1 MRNDLDHKHN
11 PRNKDNIS
19 TGLRSQGFLFKG
31 TTDIRKAFNK
41 EKVGLL
47 ENSLSAPIGG
57 YLQDLQ
63 GNRTALS
70 SFQPDLIHSDN
81 PHREEYAALCMSPSI
96 PAEQPR
102 TIGILRTSRENVC
115 RTNSAHMESKADLPK
130 MRPGFSSI
138 TIAVRKVATPA
149 SAPPETT
156 PYSCLK
162 HTEGTL
168 PLNAVDSVVTVDRP
182 SSERHC
188 KPVLRNRKATIIKVT
203 QYRHRY
209 SYTEGESGR
218 KARVPEHR
226 HSYAEGENKENAY
239 SHLCEEGDRRGS
251 SASLSQGLV
260 RSSTH
265 YKVPPESANSVLHLD
280 KSLSISIH
288 KPESTV
294 PQVHRSA
301 LSLFLNSSSPK
312 ETLDFGSG
320 KTNEKYLP
328 GPKPTGNNS
337 RVSDNT
343 EINQET
349 STVPPLNQNG
359 LTPQKH
365 SCVDGIWGIQ
375 SQSSA
380 QSNTVVLTKGAL
392 CVSAPQIDKQE
403 HHFNYE
409 TSKHWNNFRILHL
422 DDAQGPQT
430 SSYPN
435 RKQTADQGVASFAS
449 LPEQDALKRGSPP
462 TGDSLLKGNYCSAVT
477 VTAQAK
483 LQTQLVYQIPDSP
496 EAVLPRDSK
505 AFSKI
510 TLDTFDDMKSL
521 GKVSDC
527 EKEDIRQQ
535 STPSMIKEHTAD
547 SPTRNPWKPNQCV
560 QSETHTDLEDGSQT
574 TLTLREFG
582 NLRGN
587 SWLMGTPE
595 DINNVKS
602 YPAVVKLLIEAE
614 GEQLVLALEKNKIHF
629 HFHSGDTYF
638 VSHYIAV
645 LQVHCYYHGKVQGHA
660 RSEVS
665 LSTCSGLRGFIS
677 LENKTYV
684 LEPAEGATNGTHFIY
699 RAENLSGPPGT
710 CGHGF
715 NISGITLDSTAKSFD
730 AFNMRRKRDTQ
741 RTTKY
746 VELIIVADNRE
757 FQRQGKDV
765 EKVKQRLIEVANY
778 VDKFYRPL
786 NIRVALVG
794 LEVWSDTD
802 KCSITQ
808 DPFTTLHEFLD
819 WRKLKLL
826 PQKPHDNAQLVSG
839 VYFQGT
845 TIGMAPIMSMCTAEQ
860 SGGIV
865 MDHSENPLGAA
876 VTLAHELGHN
886 FGMNHDTPERGCN
899 CRVSPDKGGCI
910 MTPSTGYPFPT
921 VFSSCSKKDLD
932 VSLEKGVGMC
942 LFNMPEVKVLY
953 GGQKCGNGYIEEAEE
968 CDCGDIEECT
978 NPCCN
983 ATTCTLKDGAVCA
996 HGQCCEGCKL
1006 KPAGTP
1012 CRDSSN
1018 ACDLPE
1024 FCTGDGPHCPP
1035 NVYLHDG
1042 HSCLKVEGYCYNGIC
1057 QTHEQQC
1064 ITLWGQ
1070 GAKPAPGICFERV
1083 NSAGDPYGNCGK
1095 NSKGSFAKCE
1105 IRPAPKHP
1113 PKLPKPNN
1121 VVYVK

>member
-1 MRNDLDHKHN
+1 METVNRGWLPMQKKAATYVIHSDKEQKETAAATREKVNSSPMRNNLDHKHT

-19 TGLRSQGFLFKG
+19 TGLRFEGFPFKG
-31 TTDIRKAFNK
+31 TADIRKAFIK

-47 ENSLSAPIGG
+47 ENSLPAPIGG
-57 YLQDLQ
+57 YFQDLQ

-70 SFQPDLIHSDN
+70 LFQPDLIHSDN
-81 PHREEYAALCMSPSI
+81 PHRKECAAPCMSPSL

-115 RTNSAHMESKADLPK
+115 QTNSAHMKSKADLSK

-138 TIAVRKVATPA
+138 TIAARRVTTPA
-149 SAPPETT
+149 SRPPETT
-156 PYSCLK
+156 PDSCLK
-162 HTEGTL
+162 HTEGAL
-168 PLNAVDSVVTVDRP
+168 PLNAVDPVVTVDRP
-182 SSERHC
+182 SIGRHC

-203 QYRHRY
+203 EYRHRI
-209 SYTEGESGR
+209 
-218 KARVPEHR
+218 
-226 HSYAEGENKENAY
+226 
-239 SHLCEEGDRRGS
+239 
-251 SASLSQGLV
+251 
-260 RSSTH
+260 
-265 YKVPPESANSVLHLD
+265 YK
-280 KSLSISIH
+280 
-288 KPESTV
+288 
-294 PQVHRSA
+294 Q
-301 LSLFLNSSSPK
+301 
-312 ETLDFGSG
+312 
-320 KTNEKYLP
+320 
-328 GPKPTGNNS
+328 
-337 RVSDNT
+337 
-343 EINQET
+343 
-349 STVPPLNQNG
+349 
-359 LTPQKH
+359 
-365 SCVDGIWGIQ
+365 
-375 SQSSA
+375 
-380 QSNTVVLTKGAL
+380 
-392 CVSAPQIDKQE
+392 
-403 HHFNYE
+403 
-409 TSKHWNNFRILHL
+409 
-422 DDAQGPQT
+422 
-430 SSYPN
+430 
-435 RKQTADQGVASFAS
+435 
-449 LPEQDALKRGSPP
+449 LPEVKRR
-462 TGDSLLKGNYCSAVT
+462 KEEE
-477 VTAQAK
+477 QK
-483 LQTQLVYQIPDSP
+483 
-496 EAVLPRDSK
+496 
-505 AFSKI
+505 
-510 TLDTFDDMKSL
+510 
-521 GKVSDC
+521 KV
-527 EKEDIRQQ
+527 
-535 STPSMIKEHTAD
+535 
-547 SPTRNPWKPNQCV
+547 V
-560 QSETHTDLEDGSQT
+560 SQT
-574 TLTLREFG
+574 NRLRAELFK
-582 NLRGN
+582 
-587 SWLMGTPE
+587 
-595 DINNVKS
+595 KS

-629 HFHSGDTYF
+629 HFHSNDTY
-638 VSHYIAV
+638 VICHYVAV

-684 LEPAEGATNGTHFIY
+684 TEPAKGAMNGTHFIY
-699 RAENLSGPPGT
+699 RAENLNGPPGT

-730 AFNMRRKRDTQ
+730 VFNMRRKRDTQ

-953 GGQKCGNGYIEEAEE
+953 GGQKCGNGYVEEAEE

-983 ATTCTLKDGAVCA
+983 ATTCTLKVGAVCA

-1105 IRPAPKHP
+1105 IRYQKCCKIFLTDIKEMRVIVLPDPEGLMQSLEELDYLAALDDDGNLSEIGIIMSEFPLDPQMAKTLLASCEFDCVNEMLTIAAMLTAPNCFLEP
-1113 PKLPKPNN
+1113 PPGSEQLALTCHMKFQHSCIKSGIYI
-1121 VVYVK
+1121 VTV

>member
-1 MRNDLDHKHN
+1 MFQVQVLPYSKPRPKSCTESNGLESHLMQMEQPHKQSTGAPPVNKIPPLSVRTVSLPELYNDGIVLAPQQRDTLESTPHYFPPSRRWSFMSAKSACSEDTFGGSVTPVSKGCLEKARLRCTARKERVVFCTMETVKRGWLPMLKKAATYVIHSDKEQKDTAAATREVNSSPMRNDLDHKHN

-19 TGLRSQGFLFKG
+19 TGLRSEGFPFKG

-81 PHREEYAALCMSPSI
+81 PHRKECAALCMSPSI

-168 PLNAVDSVVTVDRP
+168 PLNAVDSVVTVDGP

-188 KPVLRNRKATIIKVT
+188 KPILRNRKATIIKVT

-349 STVPPLNQNG
+349 STVPQLNQNG
-359 LTPQKH
+359 LTPQKY
-365 SCVDGIWGIQ
+365 SCVDSIWGIQ

-380 QSNTVVLTKGAL
+380 QSNTAVLTKGAL

-422 DDAQGPQT
+422 NDAQGPQT

-483 LQTQLVYQIPDSP
+483 LQTQFAYQIPGSP
-496 EAVLPRDSK
+496 EAVLARDSK

-510 TLDTFDDMKSL
+510 TQDTFDDMKSL

-574 TLTLREFG
+574 TLTLRE
-582 NLRGN
+582 
-587 SWLMGTPE
+587 
-595 DINNVKS
+595 
-602 YPAVVKLLIEAE
+602 
-614 GEQLVLALEKNKIHF
+614 ALELLRPDFIT
-629 HFHSGDTYF
+629 HS
-638 VSHYIAV
+638 
-645 LQVHCYYHGKVQGHA
+645 
-660 RSEVS
+660 
-665 LSTCSGLRGFIS
+665 
-677 LENKTYV
+677 
-684 LEPAEGATNGTHFIY
+684 
-699 RAENLSGPPGT
+699 
-710 CGHGF
+710 
-715 NISGITLDSTAKSFD
+715 
-730 AFNMRRKRDTQ
+730 RKRVQQLELRALQ
-741 RTTKY
+741 R
-746 VELIIVADNRE
+746 R
-757 FQRQGKDV
+757 
-765 EKVKQRLIEVANY
+765 
-778 VDKFYRPL
+778 
-786 NIRVALVG
+786 
-794 LEVWSDTD
+794 
-802 KCSITQ
+802 
-808 DPFTTLHEFLD
+808 
-819 WRKLKLL
+819 
-826 PQKPHDNAQLVSG
+826 
-839 VYFQGT
+839 
-845 TIGMAPIMSMCTAEQ
+845 AEQ
-860 SGGIV
+860 S
-865 MDHSENPLGAA
+865 E
-876 VTLAHELGHN
+876 
-886 FGMNHDTPERGCN
+886 
-899 CRVSPDKGGCI
+899 RVSPPPGI
-910 MTPSTGYPFPT
+910 PSSTTNRKRQCTRPHPLSDNLFKPKERTISGKEMQLR
-921 VFSSCSKKDLD
+921 SKRIYKQL
-932 VSLEKGVGMC
+932 
-942 LFNMPEVKVLY
+942 PEVKRR
-953 GGQKCGNGYIEEAEE
+953 KEEEKKKVVSQTNRLRAE
-968 CDCGDIEECT
+968 
-978 NPCCN
+978 
-983 ATTCTLKDGAVCA
+983 LFKK
-996 HGQCCEGCKL
+996 KL
-1006 KPAGTP
+1006 LDQILQ
-1012 CRDSSN
+1012 RSID
-1018 ACDLPE
+1018 
-1024 FCTGDGPHCPP
+1024 
-1035 NVYLHDG
+1035 
-1042 HSCLKVEGYCYNGIC
+1042 
-1057 QTHEQQC
+1057 
-1064 ITLWGQ
+1064 
-1070 GAKPAPGICFERV
+1070 
-1083 NSAGDPYGNCGK
+1083 
-1095 NSKGSFAKCE
+1095 
-1105 IRPAPKHP
+1105 
-1113 PKLPKPNN
+1113 
-1121 VVYVK
+1121 